1 MAFHVFLINL
11 PQFCHLTRIKRYNCT
26 QLYTKCFI
34 AKICLKLRQT
44 SLAVLSDKVYG
55 INKSNE
61 NNWESTM
68 AGAFTKLMA
77 AITPRSDNYFVLF
90 NKLADCAVRGSK
102 VLAMM
107 TALRGDADKFEEHF
121 AKIREIESEADTYTK
136 EILLSLH
143 KTFIT
148 PFDRREIRELAMA
161 LDDIIDF
168 MEDIPQSAKIYGHSS
183 FTPEM
188 VALAQ
193 ILLRASEKVQVAVNM
208 LSDMKNAEQI
218 MRTCEEINRIEG
230 EGDHVMRA
238 GMQRLFSEE
247 SDARTIIRSKELYDL
262 FEESI
267 DSCQDVSDVI
277 HGVVLERI

>member
-1 MAFHVFLINL
+1 
-11 PQFCHLTRIKRYNCT
+11 
-26 QLYTKCFI
+26 
-34 AKICLKLRQT
+34 
-44 SLAVLSDKVYG
+44 
-55 INKSNE
+55 
-61 NNWESTM
+61 M
-68 AGAFTKLMA
+68 AGGVFSRLMS
-77 AITPRSDNYFVLF
+77 AITPHSDNYFILF
-90 NKLADCAVRGSK
+90 NNLADCAVRCSK

-107 TALRGDADKFEEHF
+107 TTINDAEKFEQYF
-121 AKIREIESEADTYTK
+121 AEIRTIESEADEYTK

-161 LDDIIDF
+161 LDDIIDY

-193 ILLRASEKVQVAVNM
+193 ILLRASEKVRDTVHM
-208 LSDMKNAEQI
+208 LSDMKNAVQI
-218 MRTCEEINRIEG
+218 MHTCEEINSIEG

-238 GMQRLFSEE
+238 GMQRLFAEE
-247 SDARTIIRSKELYDL
+247 SDARTLIRSSQLYDL
-262 FEESI
+262 FEEAI

>member
-1 MAFHVFLINL
+1 MASGIFS
-11 PQFCHLTRIKRYNCT
+11 RIM
-26 QLYTKCFI
+26 
-34 AKICLKLRQT
+34 
-44 SLAVLSDKVYG
+44 S
-55 INKSNE
+55 
-61 NNWESTM
+61 
-68 AGAFTKLMA
+68 
-77 AITPRSDNYFVLF
+77 AITPHSDNYFILF
-90 NKLADCAVRGSK
+90 NKLADCAVRCSK

-107 TALRGDADKFEEHF
+107 TTVNDAEKFEQYF
-121 AKIREIESEADTYTK
+121 AEIRAIESEADEYTK

-161 LDDIIDF
+161 LDDIIDY

-193 ILLRASEKVQVAVNM
+193 ILLRASEKVRDTVHM
-208 LSDMKNAEQI
+208 LSDMKNAERI
-218 MRTCEEINRIEG
+218 MRTCEEINSIEG

-238 GMQRLFSEE
+238 GMQRLFAEE
-247 SDARTIIRSKELYDL
+247 SDARTLIRSSQLYDL
-262 FEESI
+262 FEEAI

>member
-1 MAFHVFLINL
+1 MAN
-11 PQFCHLTRIKRYNCT
+11 
-26 QLYTKCFI
+26 
-34 AKICLKLRQT
+34 A
-44 SLAVLSDKVYG
+44 
-55 INKSNE
+55 
-61 NNWESTM
+61 
-68 AGAFTKLMA
+68 AFGRLMA
-77 AITPRSDNYFVLF
+77 AITPKNDNYFVLF

-107 TALRGDADKFEEHF
+107 AAEVDQTSFQTHF
-121 AKIREIESEADTYTK
+121 AEIRKIESEADGYTK

-168 MEDIPQSAKIYGHSS
+168 MEAIPQNAEIYGHST

-193 ILLRASEKVQVAVNM
+193 ILLRASEKVQDAVHM
-208 LSDMKNAEQI
+208 LSDMKNAERI
-218 MRTCEEINRIEG
+218 LRTCEEISKIEG
-230 EGDHVMRA
+230 EADHVMRS
-238 GMQRLFSEE
+238 GMHRLFSQD
-247 SDARTIIRSKELYDL
+247 SDARSLIRSKQLYDL
-262 FEESI
+262 FEEAV
-267 DSCQDVSDVI
+267 DSCEDVADVI

>member
-1 MAFHVFLINL
+1 MASGIFS
-11 PQFCHLTRIKRYNCT
+11 RIM
-26 QLYTKCFI
+26 
-34 AKICLKLRQT
+34 
-44 SLAVLSDKVYG
+44 SV
-55 INKSNE
+55 
-61 NNWESTM
+61 
-68 AGAFTKLMA
+68 
-77 AITPRSDNYFVLF
+77 ITPHSDNYFALF
-90 NKLADCAVRGSK
+90 NNLADCAVRAAK

-107 TALRGDADKFEEHF
+107 TAVSDKEKFEEYF
-121 AKIREIESEADTYTK
+121 AEIRKIESEADEYTK

-143 KTFIT
+143 KTYIT

-161 LDDIIDF
+161 LDDIIDY
-168 MEDIPQSAKIYGHSS
+168 MEDIPKSANIYGHSS

-193 ILLRASEKVQVAVNM
+193 ILLRASEKVRDTVHM
-208 LSDMKNAEQI
+208 LSDMKNAERI
-218 MRTCEEINRIEG
+218 LRTCEEINMIEG

-238 GMQRLFSEE
+238 GMKRLFEE
-247 SDARTIIRSKELYDL
+247 VSDARSIIRSKELYDL